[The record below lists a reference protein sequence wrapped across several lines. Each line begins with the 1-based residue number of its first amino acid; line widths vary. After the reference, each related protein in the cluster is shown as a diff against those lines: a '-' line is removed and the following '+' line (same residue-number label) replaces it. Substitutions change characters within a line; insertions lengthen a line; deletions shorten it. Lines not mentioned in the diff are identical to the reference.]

1 MIRRPV
7 AEKSLTMPCSTTM
20 SLARN
25 RGRCRPSGP
34 CSLAILAS
42 AVHIVIVNRSPKS
55 GVGATGL
62 DRGVT
67 IWGGLCGLWKIG
79 GRWEVRE
86 RGSLGCGV
94 CEGGLRAGVGWRGLG
109 ERAPNL
115 S

>member
-1 MIRRPV
+1 M
-7 AEKSLTMPCSTTM
+7 
-20 SLARN
+20 
-25 RGRCRPSGP
+25 
-34 CSLAILAS
+34 
-42 AVHIVIVNRSPKS
+42 
-55 GVGATGL
+55 